1 MVDMKVFTLSARL
14 KTLSLCELMVDDTVD
29 GKNNKGK
36 KIRGVADIRIYH
48 FSWNF
53 PQKRCDELRPCCLAS
68 KFFIFLTCL
77 TTLNIWAMVVNDTVD
92 TKHNMEKKTTRYDRN
107 APF

>member
-14 KTLSLCELMVDDTVD
+14 KTLSSCELTVNDTVD
-29 GKNNKGK
+29 GKNNKEK

-53 PQKRCDELRPCCLAS
+53 L
-68 KFFIFLTCL
+68 
-77 TTLNIWAMVVNDTVD
+77 
-92 TKHNMEKKTTRYDRN
+92 
-107 APF
+107 

>member
-14 KTLSLCELMVDDTVD
+14 KTLSSCELMVDDIVD
-29 GKNNKGK
+29 SKNNKEK

-53 PQKRCDELRPCCLAS
+53 L
-68 KFFIFLTCL
+68 
-77 TTLNIWAMVVNDTVD
+77 
-92 TKHNMEKKTTRYDRN
+92 
-107 APF
+107 

>member
-14 KTLSLCELMVDDTVD
+14 KTLSSCELMVDNIVD
-29 GKNNKGK
+29 GKNNKEK

-53 PQKRCDELRPCCLAS
+53 L
-68 KFFIFLTCL
+68 
-77 TTLNIWAMVVNDTVD
+77 
-92 TKHNMEKKTTRYDRN
+92 
-107 APF
+107 

>member
-14 KTLSLCELMVDDTVD
+14 KTLSSCELMVDDTVD
-29 GKNNKGK
+29 GKNNKEK

-53 PQKRCDELRPCCLAS
+53 L
-68 KFFIFLTCL
+68 
-77 TTLNIWAMVVNDTVD
+77 
-92 TKHNMEKKTTRYDRN
+92 
-107 APF
+107 

>member
-14 KTLSLCELMVDDTVD
+14 KTLSSCELMVDDIVD
-29 GKNNKGK
+29 GKNNKEK

-53 PQKRCDELRPCCLAS
+53 L
-68 KFFIFLTCL
+68 
-77 TTLNIWAMVVNDTVD
+77 
-92 TKHNMEKKTTRYDRN
+92 
-107 APF
+107 

>member
-14 KTLSLCELMVDDTVD
+14 KTLSSCELMVDDIED
-29 GKNNKGK
+29 GKNNKEK

-53 PQKRCDELRPCCLAS
+53 L
-68 KFFIFLTCL
+68 
-77 TTLNIWAMVVNDTVD
+77 
-92 TKHNMEKKTTRYDRN
+92 
-107 APF
+107 